1 MINDKIAALKAA
13 VSDGV
18 SPAMATPVVPGTY
31 TVNLPVVPK
40 LVDFL
45 IDAGVA
51 GIFAGGTTGEGV
63 LFDDEQRSLL
73 HEAAVAAARGR
84 VPVLVHVGTQRTEN
98 AIALAQHAARIGAD
112 AVVAVT
118 PFFYNMSDD
127 GLLKH
132 FSAIAAAVPD
142 TPFFVYDIPQFAVN
156 GISPALVGRLARE
169 IPSLAGMKSSRVDVQ
184 VMRQLADAMPADRIL
199 LAGNE
204 SAALGLLALGSH
216 GLISGLSTAV
226 PEPFVELTRAYAA
239 GDMDAARRW
248 QQAVN
253 QMLAVIPASARLGA
267 IKRVLEERGIE
278 VGPPVPTLQATNDE
292 LWPKMRAVLEAVRQP
307 A

>member
-18 SPAMATPVVPGTY
+18 SPAMATPVVPGAY
-31 TVNLPVVPK
+31 TVNLPVVPT

-63 LFDDEQRSLL
+63 LFDDDQRRLL
-73 HEAAVAAARGR
+73 HAATVAAAHGR

-98 AIALAQHAARIGAD
+98 AIALAQHAADIGAD

-127 GLLKH
+127 GLLRH
-132 FSAIAAAVPD
+132 FSAIAAAAPD

-156 GISPALVGRLARE
+156 GISPALLGRLARE

-184 VMRQLADAMPADRIL
+184 IMRQLADAMPADRIL

-239 GDMDAARRW
+239 GEMEAARRW

-253 QMLAVIPASARLGA
+253 RMLAVIPANARLGA

-278 VGPPVPTLQATNDE
+278 VGPPVPTLQETGEE
-292 LWPKMRAVLEAVRQP
+292 LWPKMRAILDAVRQP